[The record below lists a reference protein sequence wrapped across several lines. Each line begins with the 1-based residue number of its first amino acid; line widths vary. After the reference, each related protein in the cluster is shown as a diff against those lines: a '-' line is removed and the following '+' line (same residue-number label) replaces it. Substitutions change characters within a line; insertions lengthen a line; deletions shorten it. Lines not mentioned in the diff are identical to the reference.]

1 MGSPHLE
8 EELIGGDCRSRS
20 PLQKPSKRCKN
31 HRRDGRGS
39 KVKRTAMV
47 VSFRALG
54 TLKTIGEEAP
64 FIGKANVTVGAKTSK
79 FGGQFGAAGPAAG
92 PSGEQFGG
100 HRKTL
105 QNTSS
110 ADSSACRNSRR
121 KFRRTARRR
130 RNSRRTDDGRK
141 RGLRKR

>member
-39 KVKRTAMV
+39 KLKRC
-47 VSFRALG
+47 SNGGQFRALR

-79 FGGQFGAAGPAAG
+79 FGGKFGAAGPAAG

-100 HRKTL
+100 RRKTL
-105 QNTSS
+105 RYTSS
-110 ADSSACRNSRR
+110 ADSSACRKSRR

-130 RNSRRTDDGRK
+130 RNSRRTENGRK